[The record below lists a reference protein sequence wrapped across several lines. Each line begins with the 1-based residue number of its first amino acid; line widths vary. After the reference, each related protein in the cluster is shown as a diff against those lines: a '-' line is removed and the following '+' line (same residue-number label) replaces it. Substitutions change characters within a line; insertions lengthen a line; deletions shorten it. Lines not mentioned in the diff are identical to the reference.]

1 MYSPIAITTTAAYS
15 DHAEA
20 ERRDHIAGDG
30 GERAEPRL
38 HGAGDSGLP
47 CRVGRSDGADLG
59 ELGDRVDAARQVQLR
74 RRVDD
79 GLDLVGDGADLNHQC
94 GRQDDDADGLVRVL
108 LGDRQQPRPDELR
121 RLFAL
126 DECDAELAQ
135 HRGDLRV
142 VVVLTL
148 GQRLGYLLADRLQQP
163 SRPVVHRPALMASTT
178 SSVVTTAA

>member
-47 CRVGRSDGADLG
+47 CRVGRSDGA
-59 ELGDRVDAARQVQLR
+59 
-74 RRVDD
+74 
-79 GLDLVGDGADLNHQC
+79 DLVGDGADLNHQC

-163 SRPVVHRPALMASTT
+163 SCPVVHRLALMASTT